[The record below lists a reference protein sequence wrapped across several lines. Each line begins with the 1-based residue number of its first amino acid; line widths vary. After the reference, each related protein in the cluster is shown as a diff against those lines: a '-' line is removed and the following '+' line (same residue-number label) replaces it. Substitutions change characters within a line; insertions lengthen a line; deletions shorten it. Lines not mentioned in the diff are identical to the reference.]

1 MPKCSVCST
10 LIKQIH
16 DEMEKRAN
24 NSLRAQDLTMAQVGV
39 LLELYQASEK
49 QLALKE
55 LERRMHVAQSTAAGI
70 VVRLEQ
76 KGFVESL
83 GSQEDRRIKQVRIT
97 PSGEGCCLVAQE
109 QMKRA
114 EAELLEGLTETE
126 RSIFL
131 SLLQKVCD
139 TLI

>member
-39 LLELYQASEK
+39 LLELYQAPEK

-76 KGFVESL
+76 KGFVEAL
-83 GSQEDRRIKQVRIT
+83 GDAADKRVKLVHITAAGEACCKDAAGLMDEAEETMHRGFSKEDR
-97 PSGEGCCLVAQE
+97 
-109 QMKRA
+109 
-114 EAELLEGLTETE
+114 
-126 RSIFL
+126 
-131 SLLQKVCD
+131 D
-139 TLI
+139 TLNALLAKVLENLQ

>member
-39 LLELYQASEK
+39 LLELYQAPEK

-97 PSGEGCCLVAQE
+97 HSGEGCCLVAQE